1 MQCTRSLVK
10 NWDLDCFRIV
20 TKKQPE
26 LFRPDREQGVGH
38 KPRLGNLHTNRHQL
52 NLLWESIVWIWLRW
66 IPSGHYPPAQKDL
79 KHLCCSATT
88 SCLNPEG
95 LLPMKWVSNSLLCF
109 PSDQHQQSAHQGNT
123 FLNHSIQCHP
133 TSSILMTRVPCRC
146 GSRLSSGSIST
157 FWLKYILLYLWVHL
171 HVLAEI
177 YFTQLFPCQ
186 RQFVWISF
194 SVCSSIILRY

>member
-66 IPSGHYPPAQKDL
+66 TPSGYYPPAQKDL
-79 KHLCCSATT
+79 KHLCCSATK
-88 SCLNPEG
+88 SCRNRAG
-95 LLPMKWVSNSLLCF
+95 LLPEHRWFFLLLK
-109 PSDQHQQSAHQGNT
+109 S
-123 FLNHSIQCHP
+123 
-133 TSSILMTRVPCRC
+133 
-146 GSRLSSGSIST
+146 
-157 FWLKYILLYLWVHL
+157 KYIN
-171 HVLAEI
+171 I
-177 YFTQLFPCQ
+177 DFLFE
-186 RQFVWISF
+186 
-194 SVCSSIILRY
+194 SIIIFPQFLFQSFIPMCSVGNPWRGEALPQIFKCHFRAAG